1 MHAQAQTETG
11 IRRERMAAVEMQV
24 SGNGCVNLKS
34 GLD

>member
-11 IRRERMAAVEMQV
+11 IRRERMTEVEMQV
-24 SGNGCVNLKS
+24 CDNGSVNLKS